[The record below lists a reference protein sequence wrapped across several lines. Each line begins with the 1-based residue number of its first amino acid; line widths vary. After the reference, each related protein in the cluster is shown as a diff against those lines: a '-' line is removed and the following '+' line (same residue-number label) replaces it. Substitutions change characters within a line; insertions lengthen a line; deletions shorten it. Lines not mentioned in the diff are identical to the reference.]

1 MRTSKIVLLVGYIL
15 FMLVF
20 VLRFALPVRAAAA
33 VPTAAG
39 GLMLITLV
47 LPICFIILAILGG
60 IEAKQADRNVAGWA
74 VGCLVLPFILPLV
87 LVFLKDGGNAG
98 AASQPSAAGVS
109 GPAGGADLDRQRKL
123 DELADLRSKGILTDE
138 EYAKA
143 VKKIEG
149 GKL

>member
-20 VLRFALPVRAAAA
+20 VLRFALPVRAAVA

-39 GLMLITLV
+39 GLMFITLV
-47 LPICFIILAILGG
+47 LPISLIIMAILGG
-60 IEAKQADRNVAGWA
+60 IEARQADRSVAGWA

-87 LVFLKDGGNAG
+87 LVLLKDGGNAG
-98 AASQPSAAGVS
+98 AASQPSTAGAS
-109 GPAGGADLDRQRKL
+109 IPAGGADPDRQRKL
-123 DELADLRSKGILTDE
+123 DELADLKTKGILTEE

-143 VKKIEG
+143 VKKIQG
-149 GKL
+149 GKT